1 MYIFINQ
8 SSGAK
13 CIELESQD
21 EVLGYFNG
29 SMPELLDLIKDVQ
42 KGISNQMH
50 EPLPK
55 RGPVEISKRRERS
68 RAVPCVCVCVE
79 GGANTIHNTV
89 LSAAKNGTSSLLIK
103 GSGRAACLM
112 SDAVLLKDFK
122 SSPKVLDSQQ
132 QALAALM
139 VEDLRMKVD
148 KKKGSYDYKDLK
160 IRLEDSEKLL
170 QAWKK
175 EKYDSLNWDDFR
187 SQHCPKWSEHK
198 KDNAPL
204 SEALRVEWLASL
216 VVQKYIEKAPFCVTE
231 KLRLVFQA
239 ADTGKCKV
247 P

>member
-1 MYIFINQ
+1 
-8 SSGAK
+8 
-13 CIELESQD
+13 
-21 EVLGYFNG
+21 
-29 SMPELLDLIKDVQ
+29 
-42 KGISNQMH
+42 
-50 EPLPK
+50 
-55 RGPVEISKRRERS
+55 
-68 RAVPCVCVCVE
+68 
-79 GGANTIHNTV
+79 
-89 LSAAKNGTSSLLIK
+89 
-103 GSGRAACLM
+103 M
-112 SDAVLLKDFK
+112 SDAVLLKDLK

-139 VEDLRMKVD
+139 VEDLRMKMD

-160 IRLEDSEKLL
+160 IRLEKSEKLL

-175 EKYDSLNWDDFR
+175 EKYESLNWDDFR
-187 SQHCPKWSEHK
+187 SQHCQKWSGHK

-239 ADTGKCKV
+239 ADTGMCKV

>member
-1 MYIFINQ
+1 
-8 SSGAK
+8 
-13 CIELESQD
+13 
-21 EVLGYFNG
+21 
-29 SMPELLDLIKDVQ
+29 
-42 KGISNQMH
+42 
-50 EPLPK
+50 
-55 RGPVEISKRRERS
+55 
-68 RAVPCVCVCVE
+68 
-79 GGANTIHNTV
+79 
-89 LSAAKNGTSSLLIK
+89 
-103 GSGRAACLM
+103 M

-175 EKYDSLNWDDFR
+175 EKYDTLNLSQNWDDFR
-187 SQHCPKWSEHK
+187 SQHCQKWSEHK

-204 SEALRVEWLASL
+204 SEALRVEWRASL

-239 ADTGKCKV
+239 ADTGMCKV